1 MSKIGT
7 ADIKGIML
15 GSTEISKAYL
25 GSDVVFEKENKYIEL
40 NAVVF
45 GKAVSV
51 TLDIAPNANNWFFE
65 GAVARHN
72 NITTSSHTGLF
83 RFIAQKSFNV
93 NNNLFAFNLYPND
106 TFNVSIFTK
115 YSAKNAFTIPSTID
129 SKIVFSAKTGEAT
142 VNGTTQSVARAGGT
156 AASNRTLI
164 IGDYYLK
171 QMEVVFWYF
180 RASQNGVLLRNYVP
194 AQRIEDEVIGIWD
207 KVTDTFLLPSGGN
220 LVEYTSS

>member
-1 MSKIGT
+1 MEAKYHT
-7 ADIKGIML
+7 RRQLM
-15 GSTEISKAYL
+15 TEVA
-25 GSDVVFEKENKYIEL
+25 VKYIPL
-40 NAVVF
+40 NAALF
-45 GKAVSV
+45 GKRVSV
-51 TLDIAPNANNWFFE
+51 TLDIAPNASNWFFE

-93 NNNLFAFNLYPND
+93 NNNMFAFNLYPND

-115 YSAKNAFTIPSTID
+115 YSAKNAFTIPSTIN

-156 AASNRTLI
+156 TASNGTLI

-180 RASQNGVLLRNYVP
+180 RAYQNGVLVRDYVV
-194 AQRIEDEVIGIWD
+194 AKRKSDNVIGIWD
-207 KVTDTFLLPSGGN
+207 KVHDTFFTPAGGS
-220 LVEYTSS
+220 LTEWTG